1 MIRSQPLQN
10 MSKFKDHPPV
20 VKDFYDEHADITRMT
35 RQEVKEFRKQNYDI
49 SVSFFIKKELSYC
62 TTLQKNDEEEAMK
75 HKTPEELE
83 DLEFEQIPKPVQAI
97 DQAFQNYPEILA
109 ECKRQNFNK
118 PTPIQAQIW
127 PILLKGLDCIGIAQ
141 TGTGKTLGFLLPALV
156 HIDNQITPRD
166 KRGGPNVNKKT

>member
-20 VKDFYDEHADITRMT
+20 VKDFYDEHADIT
-35 RQEVKEFRKQNYDI
+35 
-49 SVSFFIKKELSYC
+49 
-62 TTLQKNDEEEAMK
+62 TLHKNDEEEAMK